1 MAHCPTD
8 SPLLARALERHAG
21 LTQAHEE
28 AVRTSAQ
35 LNQHLS
41 RVFQVDVAETQRH
54 AINIGTAL
62 QRVARAERACGE
74 CYGVNHNFSKAYG
87 EMLQHHRCVFMD
99 FERLSHEL
107 ETNLSPRCSDI
118 AALAADIE
126 RHLNLAEEAHHKTFG
141 IVSLPKS
148 H

>member
-1 MAHCPTD
+1 MGH
-8 SPLLARALERHAG
+8 SVLLARALEHHAE

-28 AVRTSAQ
+28 AARVSAL

-41 RVFQVDVAETQRH
+41 QVFQVDVVETQRQ
-54 AINIGTAL
+54 AINIGAAL

-74 CYGVNHNFSKAYG
+74 CYGVNHTFSERYG
-87 EMLQHHRCVFMD
+87 EMLQHHRCAFVD

-118 AALAADIE
+118 AALSADIE
-126 RHLNLAEEAHHKTFG
+126 RHLNLAEQAHQTTFG
-141 IVSLPKS
+141 VVSLPSS

>member
-1 MAHCPTD
+1 MAH

-21 LTQAHEE
+21 LTQAHEK
-28 AVRTSAQ
+28 AARTSAL
-35 LNQHLS
+35 LNQYLS
-41 RVFQVDVAETQRH
+41 RVFHVDVAETQKQ

-74 CYGVNHNFSKAYG
+74 CYGVDHTFSKPYE
-87 EMLQHHRCVFMD
+87 EMLRNHRCAFMD

-126 RHLNLAEEAHHKTFG
+126 RHLNLAEEAHQSTFG
-141 IVSLPKS
+141 IVSLPTS
-148 H
+148 R